1 MSTLSVQLYSVMDQL
16 AADQNAT
23 LERLAALGFRYA
35 EPFGLGSPSRSR
47 AQRLEAARELR
58 AGLDAAGLTVSAAH
72 VAVPDTVA
80 ELAEE
85 CAIVGADTVFV
96 PHPKLVPGFD
106 AETFGDIGRVDAFA
120 DALGSLAR
128 EAADFGLRVGYHNHW
143 FEWTQ
148 LPDGRTGYDRFWSRT
163 GDELLAEIDVYWA
176 VAAGADPVQVLAEL
190 GDRVVAVHVKDGPAT
205 QGEPQTPLGTG
216 AVDVQAALKGTQIPW
231 HVMEIDLTEL
241 DRYEL
246 LGANARFLVE
256 TGLSD
261 WS

>member
-16 AADQNAT
+16 AADRDAT
-23 LERLAALGFRYA
+23 LNRLAGLGFRYA
-35 EPFGLGSPSRSR
+35 EPFGLGASNRSH
-47 AQRLEAARELR
+47 AQRLEAARQLR
-58 AGLDAAGLTVSAAH
+58 AGLDAAELTVSAAH

-96 PHPKLVPGFD
+96 PHPKLVSGFD

-120 DALGSLAR
+120 DVLSSLAR

-148 LPDGRTGYDRFWSRT
+148 LPDGSTGYDRFWSRA

-176 VAAGADPVQVLAEL
+176 AAAGADPAQVLADL
-190 GDRVVAVHVKDGPAT
+190 GDRVVAVHLKDGPAK
-205 QGEPQTPLGTG
+205 QGGAQTPLGTG
-216 AVDVQAALKGTQIPW
+216 AVDVQAALKGTDIPW
-231 HVMEIDLTEL
+231 HVAEIDTTGL
-241 DRYEL
+241 DRYGL
-246 LGANARFLVE
+246 LGANAQFLVAA
-256 TGLSD
+256 GLSQWD
-261 WS
+261 